1 VRFLYESDVQALLKK
16 YSFRPVKERGQSFL
30 TSLSIAQ
37 DIINAAHLAKED
49 RVLEIG
55 GGLGILSY
63 MIAREVE
70 HLYVVEIDDTLMQIL
85 TEQLDG
91 YSNVTLIHGDAL
103 SVGLPNVTKI
113 VANLPYSAASEITFR
128 LLKETS
134 FEFAILMYQKEFA
147 NRLLAP
153 PGSPVYSRLSI
164 DFQYLGVAQHLLDV
178 KANHFYPIPK
188 VDSSVLEIRKRQ
200 KGVVAKDSDVF
211 FWMIHGIYSYPN
223 KQLKK
228 SLRIWFKLLDC
239 SDKIE
244 FLYDRI
250 QQRID
255 VSTRLRNLTLSELVH
270 LADILLEMIQD
281 GMVPDP
287 RG

>member
-1 VRFLYESDVQALLKK
+1 MRFLYESDVQALLKK

-228 SLRIWFKLLDC
+228 SLQIWFKLLDC